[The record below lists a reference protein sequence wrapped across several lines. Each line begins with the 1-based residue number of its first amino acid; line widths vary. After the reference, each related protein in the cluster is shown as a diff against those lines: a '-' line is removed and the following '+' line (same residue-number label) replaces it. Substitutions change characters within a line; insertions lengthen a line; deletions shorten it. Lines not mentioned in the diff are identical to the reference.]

1 MPISRSSANRLRLVL
16 IGALSAIICGGCATT
31 PSERP
36 TVRTA
41 PNLEA
46 RTSTAF
52 PAAAVSVTPTLK
64 PVLRYG
70 RYTLVEVSALAGQED
85 LLQQIVDITMPQAL
99 TTSVGDALRY
109 VLLRSGLS
117 LCDSPEIRIL
127 NTLPLPAADFHLGPL
142 TLETALRL
150 LAGPA
155 WKLEVDD
162 LARRVCLVPN
172 SPAAPS
178 GKPARTSPT
187 KDGTR
192 AQAPRPMTVPREER
206 P

>member
-1 MPISRSSANRLRLVL
+1 MPISRPWANRQRLVF
-16 IGALSAIICGGCATT
+16 IGALSAIICAGCATS

-52 PAAAVSVTPTLK
+52 PAAAISVTPTLE

-85 LLQQIVDITMPQAL
+85 LLQQVVDITMPQAL

-117 LCDSPEIRIL
+117 LCDSPEIRTL

-162 LARRVCLVPN
+162 LARRVCFVPN
-172 SPAAPS
+172 SAAAPS

-192 AQAPRPMTVPREER
+192 AQALRSMTVPWEEH